1 VIGKKIT
8 ELRNKKG
15 LTQLR
20 AAKMLKMP
28 RSTYSNY
35 ELDKRE
41 PDFETA
47 QKLAS
52 FFGVSVDE
60 LLGSSKKETSIEEAR
75 FKEEKERMVDLIFNI
90 QDPVK
95 KAQALAY
102 LEFLANSPTDGA
114 KK

>member
-1 VIGKKIT
+1 MIGKKIT

-52 FFGVSVDE
+52 FFGISVDE
-60 LLGSSKKETSIEEAR
+60 LLGSTPKNNSIEETEIKHYAN
-75 FKEEKERMVDLIFNI
+75 LIANI
-90 QDPVK
+90 EDPVK

-102 LEFLANSPTDGA
+102 LEFLANSPADGA

>member
-41 PDFETA
+41 PDFDTA

-52 FFGVSVDE
+52 FFEISVDE
-60 LLGSSKKETSIEEAR
+60 LLGVVPQNTLIEET
-75 FKEEKERMVDLIFNI
+75 EMERMKREIREIVSRAKTEEDVKSVLHVI
-90 QDPVK
+90 K
-95 KAQALAY
+95 KALK
-102 LEFLANSPTDGA
+102 E
-114 KK
+114 

>member
-1 VIGKKIT
+1 MIGKKIT

-52 FFGVSVDE
+52 FFDISVDE
-60 LLGSSKKETSIEEAR
+60 LLGAKSQIISIEEIEL
-75 FKEEKERMVDLIFNI
+75 KKEKERIADLIFNI
-90 QDPVK
+90 QDPIK

-102 LEFLANSPTDGA
+102 LEFLASSPTDGV

>member
-1 VIGKKIT
+1 MIGKKIT

-41 PDFETA
+41 PDFDTA

-52 FFGVSVDE
+52 FYEISVDE
-60 LLGSSKKETSIEEAR
+60 LLGAAQQGTLIEETEIERIIRETNEVLKTAKNVEQAQLMLDLAR
-75 FKEEKERMVDLIFNI
+75 NVFKK
-90 QDPVK
+90 
-95 KAQALAY
+95 
-102 LEFLANSPTDGA
+102 
-114 KK
+114 

>member
-1 VIGKKIT
+1 MIGKKIT

-52 FFGVSVDE
+52 FFDISVDE
-60 LLGSSKKETSIEEAR
+60 LLGSLPKPNLIEETKLEGYAKR
-75 FKEEKERMVDLIFNI
+75 MAELVRMAKTEDQAKKMVDF
-90 QDPVK
+90 
-95 KAQALAY
+95 AE
-102 LEFLANSPTDGA
+102 EFFKT
-114 KK
+114 K